1 MTPTFPAPMIRRMR
15 IAILGAG
22 GVGGYYGAKLTQAGH
37 DVTLLARGEH
47 LDAIRKN
54 GIVIKDH
61 DSTFTV
67 PVKATDRPDD
77 LRGADWAMLAVKSY
91 SVAEL
96 ADVIVMLAKSGTA
109 IVPALNG
116 VTTAENLEAAGVPR
130 AQILGGTTIMNA
142 HKIAAGMI
150 ERLSNRERFAVG
162 ELDGTMSE
170 RVEAIAAAM
179 RSAGDEAVA
188 TREIV
193 LELWQKF
200 NMLCACAAAC
210 GMARSDLGAIR
221 DTELGRLLIDRA
233 VREIAAVARAL
244 RVPIPATQEE
254 DALAR
259 IAALPATL
267 KPSFV
272 LDVERGGPTE
282 LDVLSGAVSRFGR
295 QTGVP
300 TPVHDTAAA
309 VLGTL

>member
-1 MTPTFPAPMIRRMR
+1 MR
-15 IAILGAG
+15 IAIIGAG
-22 GVGGYYGAKLTQAGH
+22 GVGGYYSAKLTQAGH

-54 GIVIKDH
+54 GMVIKDH
-61 DSTFTV
+61 DRTFAV
-67 PVKATDRPDD
+67 PVNATDHPED
-77 LRGADWAMLAVKSY
+77 LRGAEWAMLAVKSY

-96 ADVIVMLAKSGTA
+96 GEVLVMLAKNGTA

-116 VTTAENLEAAGVPR
+116 VTAAEMLETAGVPR
-130 AQILGGTTIMNA
+130 PQILGGTTIMNA
-142 HKIAAGMI
+142 HKIAPGVI

-162 ELDGTMSE
+162 ELDGTVSA
-170 RVEAIAAAM
+170 RAEAIAEAM
-179 RSAGDEAVA
+179 RSAGDEALA

-193 LELWQKF
+193 LELWMKF

-210 GMARSDLGAIR
+210 GMARSELGPIR

-233 VREIAAVARAL
+233 VREIAAVARAMH
-244 RVPIPATQEE
+244 VPIPSTQEE
-254 DALAR
+254 EALAR
-259 IAALPATL
+259 IASLPANL

-300 TPVHDTAAA
+300 TPVHDTATA
-309 VLGTL
+309 VLATVSAGG

>member
-1 MTPTFPAPMIRRMR
+1 MR
-15 IAILGAG
+15 IAIIGAG
-22 GVGGYYGAKLTQAGH
+22 GVGGYYSAKLAQAGH
-37 DVTLLARGEH
+37 DVILLARGEH
-47 LDAIRKN
+47 LAAIRQK
-54 GIVIKDH
+54 GMVIKDH
-61 DSTFTV
+61 DATYSV
-67 PVKATDRPDD
+67 PVNATDRPED
-77 LRGADWAMLAVKSY
+77 LRGAEWAMLAVKSY

-96 ADVIVMLAKSGTA
+96 GPLLVMLAKSGTA

-116 VTTAENLEAAGVPR
+116 VTAAEDLEALGVPR
-130 AQILGGTTIMNA
+130 GQILGGTTIMNA
-142 HKIAAGMI
+142 HKIAPGVI

-162 ELDGTMSE
+162 ELDGTMSARAE
-170 RVEAIAAAM
+170 SIAAAM

-193 LELWQKF
+193 LELWMKF

-210 GMARSDLGAIR
+210 GMARSELGPIR
-221 DTELGRLLIDRA
+221 DTELGRLLIERA
-233 VREIAAVARAL
+233 VREIAAVARAMK
-244 RVPIPATQEE
+244 VPIPATQEE

-282 LDVLSGAVSRFGR
+282 LEVLSGAVSRFGR
-295 QTGVP
+295 ETGVP

-309 VLGTL
+309 VLASYHG

>member
-1 MTPTFPAPMIRRMR
+1 MR
-15 IAILGAG
+15 IAIVGAG

-37 DVTLLARGEH
+37 DVTILARGEH
-47 LDAIRKN
+47 LAAIRKN
-54 GIVIKDH
+54 GMVIKDH
-61 DSTFTV
+61 DTTFAV
-67 PVKATDRPDD
+67 PVNATDRAED

-96 ADVIVMLAKSGTA
+96 AEVIVMLAKDGAA

-116 VTTAENLEAAGVPR
+116 VTTAETLEAAGVPR

-142 HKIAAGMI
+142 HKTAPGVI
-150 ERLSNRERFAVG
+150 ERLSKKERFAVG
-162 ELDGTMSE
+162 ELDGTMSA
-170 RVEAIAAAM
+170 RVQSIADAM
-179 RSAGDEAVA
+179 ESAGDEAVA

-210 GMARSDLGAIR
+210 GMARSELGTIR

-233 VREIAAVARAL
+233 VREIAAVARAKG
-244 RVPIPATQEE
+244 VPIPANQEE
-254 DALAR
+254 EALAR

-272 LDVERGGPTE
+272 LDIERGGPTE

-295 QTGVP
+295 ETGVP
-300 TPVHDTAAA
+300 TPVHDTATA
-309 VLGTL
+309 VLARL

>member
-1 MTPTFPAPMIRRMR
+1 MR
-15 IAILGAG
+15 IAVIGAG

-47 LDAIRKN
+47 LEAIRKN
-54 GIVIKDH
+54 GMVIEDH
-61 DSTFTV
+61 DRTFAV
-67 PVKATDRPDD
+67 RVNATDRPQD
-77 LRGADWAMLAVKSY
+77 LRGAEWAMLAVKSY
-91 SVAEL
+91 SLAEL
-96 ADVIVMLAKSGTA
+96 ADVIVMLARDGTA

-116 VTTAENLEAAGVPR
+116 VTIASILEALGVPR

-142 HKIAAGMI
+142 HKVAPGVI
-150 ERLSNRERFAVG
+150 ERLSKRDRFAVG
-162 ELDGTMSE
+162 ELDGTMSA
-170 RVEAIAAAM
+170 RAQSVAAAL

-193 LELWQKF
+193 LELWMKF

-210 GMARSDLGAIR
+210 GMARSTLGAIR
-221 DTELGRLLIDRA
+221 DTELGRLLIERA
-233 VREIAAVARAL
+233 VREIAAVARAM
-244 RVPIPATQEE
+244 RIPIPSTQEE

-259 IAALPATL
+259 IAALPASL

-272 LDVERGGPTE
+272 LDVERGGPSE
-282 LDVLSGAVSRFGR
+282 LDVLSGAVSTFGR

-309 VLGTL
+309 VLPM

>member
-1 MTPTFPAPMIRRMR
+1 MR
-15 IAILGAG
+15 IAIIGAG
-22 GVGGYYGAKLTQAGH
+22 GVGGYYSAKLAQAGH
-37 DVTLLARGEH
+37 DVVLLARGDH
-47 LDAIRKN
+47 LAAIRRN

-61 DSTFTV
+61 DNTFAV
-67 PVKATDRPDD
+67 PINATDRADD
-77 LRGADWAMLAVKSY
+77 LRGAEWAMLAVKSY
-91 SVAEL
+91 SVAGL
-96 ADVIVMLAKSGTA
+96 KDVLVMLAKSGTA

-116 VTTAENLEAAGVPR
+116 VTAADDLQALGVPR
-130 AQILGGTTIMNA
+130 SQILGGTTIMNA
-142 HKIAAGMI
+142 HKIAPGVV

-162 ELDGTMSE
+162 ELDGTISK
-170 RVEAIAAAM
+170 RTQAIADAM

-193 LELWQKF
+193 LELWLKF

-233 VREIAAVARAL
+233 VREIAAVARAMH
-244 RVPIPATQEE
+244 VPVPPTQEE

-259 IAALPATL
+259 IAALPSTL

-282 LDVLSGAVSRFGR
+282 LDVLSGAVSRFGK
-295 QTGVP
+295 QFGVP

-309 VLGTL
+309 VLPR

>member
-1 MTPTFPAPMIRRMR
+1 MR
-15 IAILGAG
+15 IAIIGAG
-22 GVGGYYGAKLTQAGH
+22 GVGGYYSAKLAQAGH

-54 GIVIKDH
+54 GMVIKDH
-61 DSTFTV
+61 DTTFSV
-67 PVKATDRPDD
+67 PVKATDRPQD

-96 ADVIVMLAKSGTA
+96 ADVLVMLAKSGTA

-116 VTTAENLEAAGVPR
+116 VTAAEDLEALGVPR
-130 AQILGGTTIMNA
+130 TQILGGTTIMNA
-142 HKIAAGMI
+142 HKIAPGVI
-150 ERLSNRERFAVG
+150 ERLSKRERFAVG
-162 ELDGTMSE
+162 ELDGTISP
-170 RVEAIAAAM
+170 RAEAIADAM
-179 RSAGDEAVA
+179 RSAGDDAVA

-193 LELWQKF
+193 LELWMKF

-210 GMARSDLGAIR
+210 GMARSELGPVR
-221 DTELGRLLIDRA
+221 DTELGRLLIERA
-233 VREIAAVARAL
+233 VREIAAVARAMK
-244 RVPIPATQEE
+244 VPIPPTQEE

-282 LDVLSGAVSRFGR
+282 LDVLSGAVSRFGKR
-295 QTGVP
+295 FGVP
-300 TPVHDTAAA
+300 TPVHDTATA
-309 VLGTL
+309 VLGVRTAD

>member
-1 MTPTFPAPMIRRMR
+1 MR
-15 IAILGAG
+15 IAMLGAG
-22 GVGGYYGAKLTQAGH
+22 GVGGYYGAKLTQGGH

-47 LDAIRKN
+47 LEAIRKN

-61 DSTFTV
+61 DATFAV
-67 PVKATDRPDD
+67 PVNATDRAED
-77 LRGADWAMLAVKSY
+77 LRGAEWAMLAVKSY

-96 ADVIVMLAKSGTA
+96 AEVIVMLAKNGTA

-116 VTTAENLEAAGVPR
+116 VTIAEILETLGVPR

-142 HKIAAGMI
+142 HKVAPGVI
-150 ERLSNRERFAVG
+150 ERLSRRDRFAVG
-162 ELDGTMSE
+162 ELDGTMSA
-170 RVEAIAAAM
+170 RAEAIAAAM
-179 RSAGDEAVA
+179 RSAGDDAVA

-193 LELWQKF
+193 LELWMKF

-210 GMARSDLGAIR
+210 GMARSDLGTIR
-221 DTELGRLLIDRA
+221 DTKLGRLLIDRA

-244 RVPIPATQEE
+244 RIPIPPTQEE

-259 IAALPATL
+259 IAALPASL

-309 VLGTL
+309 VLAT

>member
-1 MTPTFPAPMIRRMR
+1 MR
-15 IAILGAG
+15 IAIIGAG
-22 GVGGYYGAKLTQAGH
+22 GVGGYYAAKLTQPGH

-47 LDAIRKN
+47 LEAIQKN
-54 GIVIKDH
+54 GIVIRDH
-61 DSTFTV
+61 DTTFSV
-67 PVKATDRPDD
+67 PVSATDQSQD
-77 LRGADWAMLAVKSY
+77 LRGAEWAMLAVKSY
-91 SVAEL
+91 SLAEL
-96 ADVIVMLAKSGTA
+96 ADVMVMLARDGTA

-116 VTTAENLEAAGVPR
+116 VTIAETLEALGVPR

-142 HKIAAGMI
+142 HKIAPGVI
-150 ERLSNRERFAVG
+150 ERLSKRERFAVG
-162 ELDGTMSE
+162 ELDGTMSKRAE
-170 RVEAIAAAM
+170 SIAAAM

-188 TREIV
+188 TTEIV

-210 GMARSDLGAIR
+210 GMARSDLGTIR

-233 VREIAAVARAL
+233 VREIAAVARAMH
-244 RVPIPATQEE
+244 VPIPANQEE
-254 DALAR
+254 EALAR

-309 VLGTL
+309 VLGLR